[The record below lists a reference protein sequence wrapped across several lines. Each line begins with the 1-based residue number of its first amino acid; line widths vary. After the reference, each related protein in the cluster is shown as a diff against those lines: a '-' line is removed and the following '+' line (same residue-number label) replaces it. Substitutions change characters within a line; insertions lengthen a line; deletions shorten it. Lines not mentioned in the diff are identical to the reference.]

1 MCPQRRML
9 PYNIMSRRRS
19 QEAERPQ
26 GQLAP
31 SSQRSRRREALRD
44 NDSEMDD
51 EAYQGTDGSLLLYS
65 SVQAYAAVQQSTAVR
80 QLTCEISE
88 VITVES
94 PQCSA
99 MSTTSFMESQRRL
112 SLMYEREDRSSTPE
126 LRMEEDSDQPDDD
139 DDDDNQSQGSTE
151 SEEIIVMPSLN
162 TTMSIITRDLNTPD
176 LEDEFVQVQAIRNG
190 CKENSHVPNNNP
202 APKPTIARRRLRP
215 EFKMPAPTASAI
227 QVANRVI
234 KYARCI
240 QNKYENEMCCPTC
253 GLFPIWPVTGPCGHT
268 RCITCTEFMQ
278 TCPCG
283 EACPETLHI
292 NILIR
297 DIQKTNNSSSV
308 EEAPPCDILK
318 EDENMED
325 TPRISNPNVSLPSAL
340 IQNFY
345 LSRHSKVINLKQKR
359 RLPMS
364 SLARYNQALELL
376 MAGKYKAAAPHIALA
391 AASHAPDTR
400 GARVLLAQCITIM
413 SRNRDPRILTRQLN
427 HLVRDLSSTSWVR
440 PSDMECILCCDT
452 FTNPV
457 TTPCGHMFC
466 RICLE
471 RTMDYKKRC
480 PLCLRSLELFK
491 LSDTRD
497 TALVQAALKSIN
509 VVNVPTPLEPDLIPI
524 FVCTV
529 AYPSVPCPLFIFDPR
544 YWLMI
549 RRVLES
555 GSRRF
560 GMVACDRGKSYV
572 DYGTILEVRDC
583 VHLEDGRS
591 ILSTI
596 GLSRFK
602 VIERG
607 VRDGCEV
614 ARILRIADVPVHD
627 LAQMQLRVLA
637 NRIMLKALLWIKT
650 LNAQVKEDIEAAFGS
665 LPPFYETIENTA
677 DGPAWLWW
685 LVAVLPLRSEIKVLI
700 LSTTCLVKR
709 LLAVSR
715 TLEAVDQV
723 ALTTASP
730 SECEL
735 RNNHARRAELN
746 QQMRMNEVNGQDVS

>member
-1 MCPQRRML
+1 MSRLQRIRDYINM
-9 PYNIMSRRRS
+9 IRRRS
-19 QEAERPQ
+19 QELELDEDEQTPP
-26 GQLAP
+26 LH
-31 SSQRSRRREALRD
+31 RSRRRDDLRNID
-44 NDSEMDD
+44 SDSED
-51 EAYQGTDGSLLLYS
+51 EAYQGSSDEELFLYS
-65 SVQAYAAVQQSTAVR
+65 TEPSYAAVQQSTAVR

-94 PQCSA
+94 PQCNVID
-99 MSTTSFMESQRRL
+99 TSFMESPRSL
-112 SLMYEREDRSSTPE
+112 SMIYERDDRSSTPE
-126 LRMEEDSDQPDDD
+126 PIEEDSDEGE
-139 DDDDNQSQGSTE
+139 DDNDSEVSTE
-151 SEEIIVMPSLN
+151 SEEIIVMPSLS
-162 TTMSIITRDLNTPD
+162 TTMNIITRDLATNAD
-176 LEDEFVQVQAIRNG
+176 FEEDEIAAAALRES
-190 CKENSHVPNNNP
+190 CKHKNYVVKNTP
-202 APKPTIARRRLRP
+202 APKPTIVRRRLRP
-215 EFKMPAPTASAI
+215 DFKMPAPTAIAT

-240 QNKYENEMCCPTC
+240 QNKYENELCCPTC
-253 GLFPIWPVTGPCGHT
+253 GLFPVWPVTGPCGHT
-268 RCITCTEFMQ
+268 RCLTCIELISM
-278 TCPCG
+278 CPCG
-283 EACPETLHI
+283 EEAPESLHI
-292 NILIR
+292 NILVR
-297 DIQKTNNSSSV
+297 DIEKATTSSS
-308 EEAPPCDILK
+308 EEKPPSDLFTRH
-318 EDENMED
+318 EQDGEE
-325 TPRISNPNVSLPSAL
+325 TPGSSNPYKSLL
-340 IQNFY
+340 LRNFY
-345 LSRHSKVINLKQKR
+345 SSGRSKVTCLKPKR
-359 RLPMS
+359 RLPMAS
-364 SLARYNQALELL
+364 MARYNQALELV
-376 MAGKYKAAAPHIALA
+376 MAGKYSAAAPHMALA
-391 AASHAPDTR
+391 AASYEPDMR

-413 SRNRDPRILTRQLN
+413 SRSRDPRSVTRQLN
-427 HLVRDLSSTSWVR
+427 HTVRDLSSTAWVR
-440 PSDMECILCCDT
+440 ETDMECILCCDT
-452 FTNPV
+452 FTDPV

-480 PLCLRSLELFK
+480 PLCLRSLDFFK
-491 LSDTRD
+491 LTDTGN
-497 TALVQAALKSIN
+497 TTLVQAALQSIN
-509 VVNVPTPLEPDLIPI
+509 VVNVPVPLEPDLIPI

-591 ILSTI
+591 ILSTV

-614 ARILRIADVPVHD
+614 ARILRITDIPVHE
-627 LAQMQLRVLA
+627 LAQTQLRVLG
-637 NRIMLKALLWIKT
+637 NRIMLKALLWMRT
-650 LNAQVKEDIEAAFGS
+650 LNAQVKEDIETAFGS
-665 LPPFYETIENTA
+665 LPPIYDSFDNTV
-677 DGPAWLWW
+677 DGPSWLWW

-730 SECEL
+730 TECEL
-735 RNNHARRAELN
+735 RNNHVHRDEAVDLP
-746 QQMRMNEVNGQDVS
+746 MIMNEVNEQDVS